1 METTGQN
8 GIEPQIL
15 FRRDSVIGKAHFPI
29 WKRSSDIIV
38 SSLGLLFLSPLLVVS
53 ALLIKLDSRGPAFF
67 RQERIGRSFQT
78 FSIYKLRTMVAD
90 ASEKGGL
97 LTAGRDSRITRVGR
111 ILRKSKIDE
120 LPQLI
125 NVLRGEMTLVGP
137 RPEVGR
143 YVDLFRHDYE
153 EILGVRP
160 GITDLAS
167 LKYRDESAV
176 LAVAADPEQEY
187 ITRVLPD
194 KIMLAK
200 EYIRRSSFLFDIS
213 LLLKTVT
220 KILVS

>member
-1 METTGQN
+1 
-8 GIEPQIL
+8 
-15 FRRDSVIGKAHFPI
+15 
-29 WKRSSDIIV
+29 
-38 SSLGLLFLSPLLVVS
+38 
-53 ALLIKLDSRGPAFF
+53 
-67 RQERIGRSFQT
+67 
-78 FSIYKLRTMVAD
+78 MVAD